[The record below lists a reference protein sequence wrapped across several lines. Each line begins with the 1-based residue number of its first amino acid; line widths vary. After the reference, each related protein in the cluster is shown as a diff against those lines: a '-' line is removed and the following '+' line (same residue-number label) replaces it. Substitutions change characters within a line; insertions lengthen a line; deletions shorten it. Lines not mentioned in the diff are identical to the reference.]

1 MTQDN
6 ENDLAIYI
14 KCFQNQI
21 YAEIMKEKFHIQSV
35 EKFVKGISKFG
46 IFFVALARISWFNLD
61 LLIQKFLT
69 NLL

>member
-21 YAEIMKEKFHIQSV
+21 YEEIMKEKFHIQSD
-35 EKFVKGISKFG
+35 EKFVKGSYKFG
-46 IFFVALARISWFNLD
+46 IVFVALARIS
-61 LLIQKFLT
+61 
-69 NLL
+69 